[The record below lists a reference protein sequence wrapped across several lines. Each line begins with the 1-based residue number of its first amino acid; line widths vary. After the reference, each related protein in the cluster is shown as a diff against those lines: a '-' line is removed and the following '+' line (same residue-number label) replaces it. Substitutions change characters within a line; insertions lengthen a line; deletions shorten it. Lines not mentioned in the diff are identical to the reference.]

1 MISRITLLGSLI
13 AMGLL
18 TMTAQAQAACQTKDF
33 DGKSLSRCKVWPAVQ
48 NQAIAV
54 KSTYLADAGD
64 DDAGV
69 FDLDLSIVNVSTY
82 NPIATYR
89 KPGAYNSDAVR
100 FDDLRID
107 TARYRLAPEV
117 RAFGLRSKF
126 AHSSHAI
133 PYEKTDLALYVRE
146 GNELRPVLEGLVVA
160 KSNGEFMNDCEG
172 YTKTIRRTVEIGPSS
187 HHGLADLIVTTSGSK
202 MKNTQS
208 GKECVSNTTRLKQKQ
223 ITLTYDGQQYIV
235 PEDLRGY

>member
-1 MISRITLLGSLI
+1 MLTPTRLLI
-13 AMGLL
+13 AFSFLAVS
-18 TMTAQAQAACQTKDF
+18 AQVNAACTTKSF
-33 DGKSLSRCKVWPAVQ
+33 DGTSMSRCNVWPAFPS
-48 NQAIAV
+48 QAISV
-54 KSTYLADAGD
+54 KSTYLADSGG

-69 FDLDLSIVNVSTY
+69 FDLDLSIVNASNY
-82 NPIATYR
+82 NPIASYR

-100 FDDLRID
+100 LDDLRID
-107 TARYRLAPEV
+107 TARYRLAPQV
-117 RAFGLRSKF
+117 RAFGLRSMF
-126 AHSSHAI
+126 AHSSRAI

-160 KSNGEFMNDCEG
+160 KNNGEFINDCEG

-187 HHGLADLIVTTSGSK
+187 HHGLADLIVTTNGSK

-208 GKECVSNTTRLKQKQ
+208 GKECLSKTTRLKQKR